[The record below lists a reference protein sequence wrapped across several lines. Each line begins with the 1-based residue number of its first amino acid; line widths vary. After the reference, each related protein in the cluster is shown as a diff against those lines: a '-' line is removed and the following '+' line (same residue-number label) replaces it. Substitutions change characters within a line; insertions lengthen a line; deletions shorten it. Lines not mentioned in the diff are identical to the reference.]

1 MLKDT
6 ELIFKV
12 TRKAKRHDVL
22 MIDVGMSKEKVMS
35 EDFFSNA
42 LNKHRALD

>member
-12 TRKAKRHDVL
+12 TRKAMRNDHVL
-22 MIDVGMSKEKVMS
+22 MTDVGKSKRK
-35 EDFFSNA
+35 
-42 LNKHRALD
+42 

>member
-12 TRKAKRHDVL
+12 TRKAKRHGNVL
-22 MIDVGMSKEKVMS
+22 MIDVGMSKE
-35 EDFFSNA
+35 
-42 LNKHRALD
+42 